1 MQAGAAGQPNT
12 PFISPKTWIQGY
24 ADIKKKLKIAIS
36 SSSKL

>member
-24 ADIKKKLKIAIS
+24 ADIKKKIAIS